1 MKRQLILENGAVFV
15 GEAFGAERVREGEVV
30 FNTGMTG
37 YQEILSDPSY
47 CDQIVTMT
55 YPLIGNYGIN
65 RDDFESII
73 PAVAGLIVKEVTEVP
88 SHWRSE
94 STLHEM
100 LIEKGIPGLAGIDT
114 RRLTKLIREHGTL
127 KGRLCNLE
135 TSIKETVQTLKTK
148 EWLTDQVRRVS
159 TTMSYE
165 SPGSGPRIVLVDFG
179 MKKGILREVIRLG
192 CDVLVVPFDTTSEE
206 ILQLHPDGIVL
217 SNGPGD
223 PKAVPE
229 AIETVRHLIG
239 KVPLFGIC
247 LGHQLLALACGANTV
262 KMRFGHRGA
271 NHPVKDLQT
280 GQFYMTSQNHGYA
293 VDPESLANTDLE
305 VTHIAINDQ
314 SIEGLR
320 HKQHLAYSVQ
330 FHPEATPGPEDS
342 SQLFEQFFQDVK
354 QSKKVGVQ
362 YA

>member
-1 MKRQLILENGAVFV
+1 MKRQLVLENGEIFV
-15 GEAFGAERVREGEVV
+15 GEGFGANTVRDGEVV

-65 RDDFESII
+65 RDDFESIF
-73 PAVAGLIVKEVTEVP
+73 PAVSGLIVKEATDMP

-94 STLHEM
+94 STLHDM
-100 LIEKGIPGLAGIDT
+100 LREKGIAGLAGIDT
-114 RRLTKLIREHGTL
+114 RRLTKIIREHGTL
-127 KGRLCNLE
+127 KGRLCDADEAPVEVVAELRN
-135 TSIKETVQTLKTK
+135 TQ
-148 EWLTDQVRRVS
+148 WACDQVSRVS
-159 TTMSYE
+159 TKMPYE
-165 SPGSGPRIVLVDFG
+165 IPGNGPRVVLMDFG
-179 MKKGILREVIRLG
+179 MKKGILREINRLG
-192 CDVLVVPFDTTSEE
+192 CDVRVVPYNTTEKE

-223 PKAVPE
+223 PKDVPE
-229 AIETVRHLIG
+229 AVETVNKLLG

-247 LGHQLLALACGANTV
+247 LGHQLLALASGADTV

-280 GQFYMTSQNHGYA
+280 GRFYMTSQNHGYA
-293 VDPESLANTDLE
+293 VNPESLAQTELE

-320 HKQHLAYSVQ
+320 HKRYPAFSVQ

-342 SQLFEQFFQDVK
+342 QQLFSRFLQDVEQFR
-354 QSKKVGVQ
+354 KVGVQ